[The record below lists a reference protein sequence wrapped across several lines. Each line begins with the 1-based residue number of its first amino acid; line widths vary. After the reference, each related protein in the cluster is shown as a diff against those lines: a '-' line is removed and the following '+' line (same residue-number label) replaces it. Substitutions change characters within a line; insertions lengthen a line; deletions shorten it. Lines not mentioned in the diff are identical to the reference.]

1 MPHINFA
8 DVGRLI
14 ENFAPLGFAVHHVIH
29 IGHVHSQTPV
39 YPKVHHHASQFG
51 ARQLLHI
58 ACRKAWQLEFG
69 IHRRIED
76 QLVWIGL
83 TQIQVIT
90 PSVCKSL
97 CRAHRL
103 KAWPQT

>member
-1 MPHINFA
+1 MPHVNFT

-14 ENFAPLGFAVHHVIH
+14 ENFAPLGLAVHHVIQV
-29 IGHVHSQTPV
+29 GHVHGQAPV
-39 YPKVHHHASQFG
+39 NPKVNHHARNIG

-69 IHRRIED
+69 IHRSIED

-83 TQIQVIT
+83 IQIQVIT

-97 CRAHRL
+97 CRTHRL
-103 KAWPQT
+103 KTRAQT